1 MDDRTIEL
9 LEKVMEK
16 PIAFHRIFKTITG
29 NTNAALFLSR
39 AWYWSNNKKAV
50 ERNGWFYKA
59 ADEWEYEIGLT
70 RREQET
76 ARQKC
81 RELGVIEEHIW
92 KVYEVKDGKKYGHGT
107 LHFRVN
113 KKRVFELIENIPS
126 FDKPSKLVDSTN
138 HRNYVDSTNKGIY
151 LNKLNTNKP
160 TTKKI
165 GGDLKTWKDTPQAN
179 HAYFQTCMNEL
190 GLPEPTTQRE
200 IEAWVETF
208 TEWMS
213 KDYTPKQIPAAARFA
228 QKRQTVVSRPASITY
243 ALSHL
248 RRKSVQ
254 EKPPAQGESIL
265 SELRRTQRGTTP

>member
-39 AWYWSNNKKAV
+39 AFYWSKNKKAK
-50 ERNGWFYKA
+50 ERSGWFYKA
-59 ADEWEYEIGLT
+59 AEEWEEEIGLT

-76 ARQKC
+76 ARRKC
-81 RELGVIEEHIW
+81 KKIGVLEEKLW
-92 KVYEVKDGKKYGHGT
+92 KVYELRNGKKYGHAT

-113 KKRVFELIENIPS
+113 KKRVYELIEKIPS

-138 HRNYVDSTNKGIY
+138 HRNYVDSTNEEIY
-151 LNKLNTNKP
+151 LNNLNTNKP
-160 TTKKI
+160 TTKKM
-165 GGDLKTWKDTPQAN
+165 GEAFKSWKDAPQAH
-179 HAYFQTCMNEL
+179 HAYFQTCMAEL
-190 GLPEPTTQRE
+190 GLPEPTTQKE
-200 IEAWVETF
+200 IEAWMETF

-228 QKRQTVVSRPASITY
+228 HKRQTVVSRPASITY

-248 RRKSVQ
+248 RRKPAQ
-254 EKPPAQGESIL
+254 EKPPAQGESTL
-265 SELRRTQRGTTP
+265 AKLAQKQRRT